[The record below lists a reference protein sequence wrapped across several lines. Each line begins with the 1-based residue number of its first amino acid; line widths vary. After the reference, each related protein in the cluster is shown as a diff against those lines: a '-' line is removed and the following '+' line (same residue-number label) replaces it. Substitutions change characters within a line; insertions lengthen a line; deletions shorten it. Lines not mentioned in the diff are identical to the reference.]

1 MLVSLYL
8 SIVSLKVLVPRFS
21 ILRNI
26 PRWFRSVPR
35 FSMSRKFGGIKVWRI
50 SKEINLA
57 EDSLA
62 NFSTY
67 TGSL

>member
-1 MLVSLYL
+1 MVAIGRYD
-8 SIVSLKVLVPRFS
+8 ITDQFIYRKR
-21 ILRNI
+21 
-26 PRWFRSVPR
+26 
-35 FSMSRKFGGIKVWRI
+35 RKFGGIKVWRI

-57 EDSLA
+57 EESLA